1 MLTILKRGIGNM
13 RKTPRMAGL
22 EIKKKRQSIKPDGIH
37 SMTQAD
43 LADELFTSER
53 HIRNLERGECS
64 LNLYLMA
71 IDFLWSGKYVCND
84 KED

>member
-1 MLTILKRGIGNM
+1 MS

-22 EIKKKRQSIKPDGIH
+22 EIKRKRLSIRPDGVH

-53 HIRNLERGECS
+53 HVRNLERGECS
-64 LNLYLMA
+64 LSLYLSA
-71 IDFLWSGKYVCND
+71 IDFLWGGRYVSDDKKY
-84 KED
+84 